1 MTSDSRAHAILSRQ
15 AELETER
22 SQHEAVWEAVSEI
35 CDPDAPDIWG
45 RQAGAASK
53 AEPQERRGARVYA
66 NTINAA
72 ANRLAAGLESLIIP
86 QSEKWHGLSTAAMN
100 DEESDEERNG
110 RKRCAI
116 LFALQYSANSNF
128 VPGTQ
133 ACLRNVVRYGPAY
146 LYVEE
151 GFGGTPTAMPRFPW
165 SRAISRA
172 TAGGRSTPS
181 TAAMSARRGRRRSS
195 WL

>member
-72 ANRLAAGLESLIIP
+72 ANRLAAG
-86 QSEKWHGLSTAAMN
+86 W
-100 DEESDEERNG
+100 
-110 RKRCAI
+110 
-116 LFALQYSANSNF
+116 
-128 VPGTQ
+128 
-133 ACLRNVVRYGPAY
+133 
-146 LYVEE
+146 
-151 GFGGTPTAMPRFPW
+151 
-165 SRAISRA
+165 RA
-172 TAGGRSTPS
+172 
-181 TAAMSARRGRRRSS
+181 
-195 WL
+195 

>member
-53 AEPQERRGARVYA
+53 AEPQERRSPVSTPTPSTRPPTGWPRAGEPDHPAVGKMARAVD
-66 NTINAA
+66 
-72 ANRLAAGLESLIIP
+72 RR
-86 QSEKWHGLSTAAMN
+86 H
-100 DEESDEERNG
+100 ERRG
-110 RKRCAI
+110 DRRGKEWAEALRDF

-128 VPGTQ
+128 VPATQ

-181 TAAMSARRGRRRSS
+181 TAAMSARRGRRRTS